1 MHGIGEFWNVDF
13 FHPLSE
19 IFFFLSM
26 MKINQ
31 ELSPLADAVYN
42 MSPDA
47 KKMFLLAREE
57 SSYDKIK
64 TEMKVAHAW
73 KDFNK

>member
-1 MHGIGEFWNVDF
+1 
-13 FHPLSE
+13 
-19 IFFFLSM
+19 M

-31 ELSPLADAVYN
+31 ELSPLADVVYN

-47 KKMFLLAREE
+47 KNMFLLAREE